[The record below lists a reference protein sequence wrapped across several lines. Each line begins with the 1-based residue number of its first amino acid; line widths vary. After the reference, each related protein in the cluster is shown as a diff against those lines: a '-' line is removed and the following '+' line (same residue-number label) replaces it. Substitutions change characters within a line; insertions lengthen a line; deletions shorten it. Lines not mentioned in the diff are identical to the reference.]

1 MQYKLFYCWTH
12 VGLLRASRY
21 LRERNPELK
30 VLGRVSGNAR
40 TALLSGRGTEVAA
53 TIAAMARRYGLDGIE
68 VALEW
73 DGSKITGGAH
83 GKQRLTA
90 FVKVFF
96 RHKTNQLNQS
106 IFLLTS
112 S

>member
-1 MQYKLFYCWTH
+1 MHKNVIAHC
-12 VGLLRASRY
+12 VGLVRASRY

-90 FVKVFF
+90 FVKVY
-96 RHKTNQLNQS
+96 LVYE
-106 IFLLTS
+106 IDLI
-112 S
+112 